1 MTTWTDVQNVFAER
15 RCPADCPYL
24 REWEEDHPPY
34 LGDTSECLVECDLSD
49 YPHSKPEDCPV
60 LKEASH
66 YTQDELDAA
75 DRRADERHAKLRIE

>member
-34 LGDTSECLVECDLSD
+34 LGDTSECLVECNLGLL
-49 YPHSKPEDCPV
+49 PKHEPGDCPMV
-60 LKEASH
+60 
-66 YTQDELDAA
+66 
-75 DRRADERHAKLRIE
+75 IEQEK